1 MSGAWRGTLNRWR
14 RRIAHALL
22 HRVVF
27 GETSGG
33 RYLPN
38 TRIAPSTCIEH
49 EDRLQLA
56 DHVFIGAFN
65 FIEASGGVTVGEGVQ
80 ITHHVGIVSHSSHRA
95 QRLLGRAYASWPASA
110 TEPRPGWIAGPVHIG
125 PYCFI
130 GPQVLI
136 EAGTRL
142 GRGCIVSAGSV
153 LRGDFPAFS
162 RIAGNPARVVGDSR
176 DGDARWLAEQPA
188 LRAHYDA
195 WAAAGLSPEPAG
207 PAELSAEPA
216 EAAEPAGPADRSTEP
231 AQPAA
236 SPRP

>member
-1 MSGAWRGTLNRWR
+1 MSGTWRGTLNRWR

-95 QRLLGRAYASWPASA
+95 QRLLGRAYAGWPASA

-162 RIAGNPARVVGDSR
+162 RIAGNPAQVVGDSR
-176 DGDARWLAEQPA
+176 EGDARWLAEQPA

-195 WAAAGLSPEPAG
+195 WATAAD
-207 PAELSAEPA
+207 LSAEPA
-216 EAAEPAGPADRSTEP
+216 APAEPVAPAEPTQAAAPAEPAAPA
-231 AQPAA
+231 APAA